1 MKTVSKLMTV
11 LLIYVAIGTAGLAQD
26 RPRDAGSKARGQAY
40 KFWVSRSSNA
50 HARDNARSIF
60 HYGRIE
66 QAVPAAPVQEHLTA
80 VRDNVQKSQKA
91 ISELKKDN
99 PENKEALAS
108 IARVDAIHKKVLEHC
123 DRMDTQLADGEGDSE
138 EVCACCVDMH
148 RDLSAA
154 DAEMEKL
161 MKALKIEKLEL
172 PGKDGNSVPP
182 QK

>member
-1 MKTVSKLMTV
+1 MKTVSKLMSM
-11 LLIYVAIGTAGLAQD
+11 LMICVAIGTAGLAQD
-26 RPRDAGSKARGQAY
+26 RPRDSGSKARGQAF
-40 KFWVSRSSNA
+40 KFWVSRSANA

-60 HYGRIE
+60 HYGRIQ
-66 QAVPAAPVQEHLTA
+66 QAVPAVPVQEHLTA

-91 ISELKKDN
+91 ISDLKKDN

-108 IARVDAIHKKVLEHC
+108 IARVDALHKKVLEHC
-123 DRMDTQLADGEGDSE
+123 DRLDAQVADGEGDSE

-161 MKALKIEKLEL
+161 MKALKIEKLEV
-172 PGKDGNSVPP
+172 PGHEGSSASPEK
-182 QK
+182 